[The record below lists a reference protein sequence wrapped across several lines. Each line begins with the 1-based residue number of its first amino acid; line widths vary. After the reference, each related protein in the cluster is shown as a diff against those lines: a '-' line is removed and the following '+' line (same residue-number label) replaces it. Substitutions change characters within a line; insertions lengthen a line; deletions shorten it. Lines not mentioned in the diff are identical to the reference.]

1 MKIPLFEH
9 SRTQVFQAVEDPST
23 TLSYLSKEHFLLVQ
37 ISERR
42 KFFSKVFPYQITHN
56 TTQNCYDLQADYYIG
71 LDWLV
76 KGAKYVQVEPKINRK
91 LLEIYNESL
100 DKEEEEEEVDESED
114 KANQEIVENAQKDS
128 DNLLQVNYLKML
140 LDVYTSGIS
149 PKDIGNLVEI
159 YWDDKPINIEQKED
173 QLTPFLVVQFLGLL
187 KIIVRKGL
195 KKSYYKV
202 QENLTNRV
210 KGKILVGQN
219 IKQNT
224 FKNRLTNTYCE
235 YQVFGEDSLENQF
248 LKKVYQFCLSYVQNN
263 PSFFKGTKNEVDAT
277 INFIRPAF
285 EKISNS
291 IRENQLKNFKH
302 NPFFKEYKDA
312 IRIGNFILKQ
322 FSYNI
327 SSTSSKKT
335 IDTPPFWIDMP
346 HLFELYVYQKLLTAN
361 STERT
366 KIEYQFKTYGNH
378 LDILIKDGVNSIV
391 IDAKYKL
398 HYKKSHIH
406 KDIRQ
411 VSGYARLKRV
421 REDCGLDKDDDTHIK
436 CLIIYPVLENGL
448 EDFSLDFISKAL
460 KEENEIKV
468 YHRVYKLGVSLP
480 IIA

>member
-1 MKIPLFEH
+1 MKITLSEH
-9 SRTQVFQAVEDPST
+9 STIQVFQTVEE
-23 TLSYLSKEHFLLVQ
+23 LNNAFSYLNQKDFSLVK

-42 KFFSKVFPYQITHN
+42 KFFSKVFPYQIVHN

-76 KGAKYVQVEPKINRK
+76 KEKKYIQVEPKINRK
-91 LLEIYNESL
+91 LLEIYKESL
-100 DKEEEEEEVDESED
+100 EKEEKEEEVDENTD
-114 KANQEIVENAQKDS
+114 KVNQEAVENAQKDS

-140 LDVYTSGIS
+140 LDVYTSRIS
-149 PKDIGNLVEI
+149 PTDIGKLVEI
-159 YWDDKPINIEQKED
+159 YWDDKPIEIQQKED

-219 IKQNT
+219 TKQNT
-224 FKNRLTNTYCE
+224 FKNRLTSTFCE

-263 PSFFKGTKNEVDAT
+263 QGFFEGTKNEVDAT

-285 EKISNS
+285 EKVSNS

-302 NPFFKEYKDA
+302 NPFFKEYKEA

-327 SSTSSKKT
+327 SSTSGKEKLE
-335 IDTPPFWIDMP
+335 TPPFWIDMP
-346 HLFELYVYQKLLTAN
+346 CLFELYVYQKLLEAN
-361 STERT
+361 SIERT
-366 KIEYQFKTYGNH
+366 KIQYQFKTYGNH
-378 LDILIKDGVNSIV
+378 LDILVKDGINSIV

-398 HYKKSHIH
+398 HYKKGHIH
-406 KDIRQ
+406 QDIRQ
-411 VSGYARLKRV
+411 VSGYARLKKV
-421 REDCGLDKDDDTHIK
+421 RKDCGLNETDDTHIK

-448 EDFSLDFISKAL
+448 EDFSLENIRKQLD
-460 KEENEIKV
+460 ENEIKA
-468 YHRVYKLGVSLP
+468 YHKVYKLGVSLP
-480 IIA
+480 VIA